1 LEQLR
6 TRKVVFHEQ
15 LKEEKERI
23 LKSMKFLIDKE
34 SEEMHQMKN
43 QLEWIK
49 ELRKLEKDNFQKKI
63 DTENQRR
70 TALSKIL
77 LDKKKIN

>member
-49 ELRKLEKDNFQKKI
+49 ELRKLEKDNFQKK
-63 DTENQRR
+63 N
-70 TALSKIL
+70 
-77 LDKKKIN
+77 